1 MKKILQAIDSASTKP
16 VEGTSDMKRFV
27 SIIQDSNKEQQ
38 VLNEGANP
46 HKVSLP
52 VQMAMQHYQQP
63 VVKKPTRPALIDK
76 YFEQVQEEQLQE
88 KKERRQLINQY
99 AQTIAERVMMKEGVV
114 NEKSVSQKQAR
125 TMAAAAHD
133 PKFAKKLG
141 ISTSVAKEFNK
152 ADTGTK
158 RLSNAMK
165 KESAW
170 HTSPSGARTN
180 MSPSDDDYEINYG
193 KHGAAALDEV
203 SKDTLKSYV
212 KKNKEDT
219 VQRASSDS
227 YKSGAAGDKYN
238 KADITDKDTRRE
250 KGMDRALNKL
260 AKENFNPQL
269 SDNPMFHP
277 GPGGP
282 GMMPNESEGDKE
294 GVPHLTRE
302 LLSHIVQQI
311 DTEGAHAVVK
321 SLEWGDGA
329 AKELL
334 QLIKRDL
341 SKYVNVHES
350 KSIKA
355 KKKSDPCWTGYHQVG
370 MKKKGAKTVPNC
382 VPKGKQINELSN
394 EKLGQYKTAASK
406 SASAADKAGDFETG
420 NKRFKGIVKA
430 TNKQFNNDLKKNSG
444 K

>member
-1 MKKILQAIDSASTKP
+1 MKKILQAIDGASTKP

-52 VQMAMQHYQQP
+52 VQMAMQHYQKP
-63 VVKKPTRPALIDK
+63 VAKKPDRPALIDK

-99 AQTIAERVMMKEGVV
+99 AQTIAERVMMREG
-114 NEKSVSQKQAR
+114 K
-125 TMAAAAHD
+125 
-133 PKFAKKLG
+133 
-141 ISTSVAKEFNK
+141 
-152 ADTGTK
+152 
-158 RLSNAMK
+158 
-165 KESAW
+165 W
-170 HTSPSGARTN
+170 HTSPSGVRTN

-203 SKDTLKSYV
+203 SKETLKSYV

-227 YKSGAAGDKYN
+227 YKSGAAGDRYN
-238 KADITDKDTRRE
+238 KADVTHKDQQRE

-282 GMMPNESEGDKE
+282 GMMPTEGEGDKE
-294 GVPHLTRE
+294 GLPHLTRE
-302 LLSHIVQQI
+302 LLLHIVQQI
-311 DTEGAHAVVK
+311 ETEGAHAIVK

-329 AKELL
+329 SKELL
-334 QLIKRDL
+334 QLIKQDL
-341 SKYVNVHES
+341 SKHVAVHES
-350 KSIKA
+350 KTIKA
-355 KKKSDPCWTGYHQVG
+355 KTKSDPCWTGYHQVG
-370 MKKKGAKTVPNC
+370 MKKKGNKMVPNC
-382 VPKGKQINELSN
+382 TAKGKQVNELSN
-394 EKLGQYKTAASK
+394 EKLGQYKSAASK

-430 TNKQFNNDLKKNSG
+430 TNKQFSNDLKKNSG